1 MQFYGPNVF
10 VHNEVYYDTRS
21 LYNTPILANLKRR
34 VLIYYSS
41 ISLSSHA
48 KLCPIA
54 ECDVMS
60 SCNDEHLQNNPACCS
75 SGDKT
80 SLKIKKKK
88 KKSEGMFFKTF
99 QSTAFCSVK
108 EFCNWVLSNVWFKYK
123 EWTRVFP
130 LSGVLAL
137 SHIPVLSLCVFLF
150 VCLVCFRE
158 HICWTTQRGWKG
170 HLGDWRLATR

>member
-1 MQFYGPNVF
+1 MQFVHIINTPNIQRHILPEISRRGALFKVGLQVLWLCDLNAHFESLYQGFSHQTFLEAVQFYGPNVF

-108 EFCNWVLSNVWFKYK
+108 EFCN
-123 EWTRVFP
+123 
-130 LSGVLAL
+130 
-137 SHIPVLSLCVFLF
+137 
-150 VCLVCFRE
+150 
-158 HICWTTQRGWKG
+158 
-170 HLGDWRLATR
+170 